1 MEAKITLEKF
11 MKLIKRTAG
20 MRMGS
25 SSAVEE
31 TTITRNNE
39 LIYQGTETLIYG
51 NRIHRS
57 AYLEHF
63 YKIFVHDADLRR
75 SIGRMIRV
83 DVNLDAIVECESVFG
98 DITDWEKMQSK
109 VFCQVINKVR
119 NLKLLQEVPN
129 TEYLDLAA
137 IYQLEFRDRKSY
149 IYSARITKGMLGKMG
164 IAVETLHEQ
173 ALSNMKKRFPYKIE
187 PLEDIILNQTAF
199 DRKHI
204 PEGNKM
210 NLPVYVIQNR
220 LEADGAA
227 VILDKEPF
235 EKRTDQVG
243 ANLIVFPTSV
253 HEVMVVPETA
263 VNISVLD
270 LKTLLMQINIG
281 CIKKEEQLSPHIYRY
296 DREKGKMEI
305 AA

>member
-1 MEAKITLEKF
+1 MEAKITMEKF
-11 MKLIKRTAG
+11 MQLIKRTAG

-31 TTITRNNE
+31 ATITRNNE

-51 NRIHRS
+51 NRIHRG
-57 AYLEHF
+57 AYLENF
-63 YKIFVHDADLRR
+63 YKVFDHDADLRR

-83 DVNLDAIVECESVFG
+83 DVNLDAIAECESVFG
-98 DITDWEKMQSK
+98 DTTDWEKMQSK

-137 IYQLEFRDRKSY
+137 VYHLEFRDRKSY
-149 IYSARITKGMLGKMG
+149 IYSIRITKEMLGKMG
-164 IAVETLHEQ
+164 ISVETLHEQ
-173 ALSNMKKRFPYKIE
+173 AFNNMKRKFPYKIQT
-187 PLEDIILNQTAF
+187 LEDVILNQTAF
-199 DRKHI
+199 DRAHI
-204 PEGNKM
+204 PDGNKM

-220 LEADGAA
+220 LEADGAT
-227 VILDKEPF
+227 VLLDKEPF
-235 EKRTDQVG
+235 EKLTDQVG
-243 ANLIVFPTSV
+243 ANLIVFPSSV
-253 HEVMVVPETA
+253 HDVMAVPETA
-263 VNISVLD
+263 VNIPVLD
-270 LKTLLMQINIG
+270 LKTILMQINIG

-296 DREKGKMEI
+296 EREKGKMEI

>member
-1 MEAKITLEKF
+1 MEAKITMEKF

-25 SSAVEE
+25 PSAVEE
-31 TTITRNNE
+31 ITIIRNNE

-63 YKIFVHDADLRR
+63 YKVFDHDADLRR
-75 SIGRMIRV
+75 SVGRMIRV
-83 DVNLDAIVECESVFG
+83 DVNLDAIAECESVIG

-119 NLKLLQEVPN
+119 NLKLLQEVSN

-137 IYQLEFRDRKSY
+137 IYQLEFRDWKSY
-149 IYSARITKGMLGKMG
+149 IYSARITKRILERMG
-164 IAVETLHEQ
+164 ISVETLHEQ

-199 DRKHI
+199 DREHI
-204 PEGNKM
+204 PDGNKM

-220 LEADGAA
+220 LESDGAA
-227 VILDKEPF
+227 VILNKEPF
-235 EKRTDQVG
+235 EKLTDQVG

-253 HEVMVVPETA
+253 YEVMAVPEIA
-263 VNISVLD
+263 MNIPILD
-270 LKTLLMQINIG
+270 LKTLLMQINIE
-281 CIKKEEQLSPHIYRY
+281 CIRKEEQLSTHIYRY
-296 DREKGKMEI
+296 DRSANKLKI
-305 AA
+305 LY

>member
-1 MEAKITLEKF
+1 MEAKITMEKF

-25 SSAVEE
+25 PSAVEE
-31 TTITRNNE
+31 ITIIRNNE

-63 YKIFVHDADLRR
+63 YKVFDHDADLRR
-75 SIGRMIRV
+75 SVGRMIRV
-83 DVNLDAIVECESVFG
+83 DVNLDAIAECESVIG

-119 NLKLLQEVPN
+119 NLKLLQEVSN

-137 IYQLEFRDRKSY
+137 IYQLEFRDWKSY
-149 IYSARITKGMLGKMG
+149 IYSARITKKMLERMG
-164 IAVETLHEQ
+164 ISVETLHEQ

-199 DRKHI
+199 DREHI
-204 PEGNKM
+204 PDGNKM

-220 LEADGAA
+220 LESDGAA
-227 VILDKEPF
+227 VILNKEPF
-235 EKRTDQVG
+235 DKLTDQVG
-243 ANLIVFPTSV
+243 ANLIIFPTSV
-253 HEVMVVPETA
+253 HEVMAVPETV
-263 VNISVLD
+263 VNIPVLD

-281 CIKKEEQLSPHIYRY
+281 CIRKEEQLSPHIYRY
-296 DREKGKMEI
+296 NREKREMEI

>member
-1 MEAKITLEKF
+1 MEAKITMEKF

-25 SSAVEE
+25 PSAVEE
-31 TTITRNNE
+31 ITIIRNNE

-51 NRIHRS
+51 NRVHRS

-63 YKIFVHDADLRR
+63 YKVFDHDADLRR
-75 SIGRMIRV
+75 SVGRMIRV
-83 DVNLDAIVECESVFG
+83 DVNLDAIAECESVIG

-109 VFCQVINKVR
+109 VFCQVINKAR

-137 IYQLEFRDRKSY
+137 IYQLEFRDWKSY
-149 IYSARITKGMLGKMG
+149 IYSARITKKMLERRG
-164 IAVETLHEQ
+164 ISVETLHEQ

-199 DRKHI
+199 DREHI
-204 PEGNKM
+204 PDGNKM

-220 LEADGAA
+220 LESDGAA
-227 VILDKEPF
+227 VILNKEPF
-235 EKRTDQVG
+235 DKLTDQVG
-243 ANLIVFPTSV
+243 ANLIIFPTSV
-253 HEVMVVPETA
+253 HEVMAVPETV
-263 VNISVLD
+263 VNIPALD

-281 CIKKEEQLSPHIYRY
+281 CIRKEEQLSPHIYRY
-296 DREKGKMEI
+296 NREKREMEI

>member
-20 MRMGS
+20 MRMGN
-25 SSAVEE
+25 SSAVKE
-31 TTITRNNE
+31 TTIIRNNE

-57 AYLEHF
+57 AYLEQF
-63 YKIFVHDADLRR
+63 YKLFDHNADLRR

-83 DVNLDAIVECESVFG
+83 DVNLDAIAEHEAIFG
-98 DITDWEKMQSK
+98 DITDWEKVRSK
-109 VFCQVINKVR
+109 VFCRIINRVR
-119 NLKLLQEVPN
+119 NLKLLQEIPN

-137 IYQLEFRDRKSY
+137 IYHLEFRDRKSY
-149 IYSARITKGMLGKMG
+149 IYSIRITKEMLGKMG
-164 IAVETLHEQ
+164 ISVETLHEQ
-173 ALSNMKKRFPYKIE
+173 ALVNMKKKFPYKVE

-199 DRKHI
+199 DREHI

-210 NLPVYVIQNR
+210 NLPVYMIQNR
-220 LEADGAA
+220 LESDGAA

-235 EKRTDQVG
+235 EKLTDQVG
-243 ANLIVFPTSV
+243 ADLIVFPTSV
-253 HEVMVVPETA
+253 HEVMAVPETA
-263 VNISVLD
+263 VNIPVLD

-281 CIKKEEQLSPHIYRY
+281 CVKKEEQLSPHIYRY
-296 DREKGKMEI
+296 EREKGEMEI